1 MLICITCRAKWSD
14 ERKCSVSQVVKSSL
28 TEYLKAF
35 YTDRNEKSRILCGS
49 I

>member
-1 MLICITCRAKWSD
+1 MRVRIICRTKRSD
-14 ERKCSVSQVVKSSL
+14 QRKCSVSQVVKSSL

-35 YTDRNEKSRILCGS
+35 YTDRNKKYRILCGS